1 MHFNGPAARW
11 LVISWW
17 GVLQMWNWDVRW
29 RRWGW
34 IGVVLVMLLF
44 EHGPLLL
51 FLLMKDL
58 DGILEFRKSCS
69 FSVYALPLGFCTLNC
84 CLPPHDGFLFL
95 IEPFDLLLD
104 SNQLLFS
111 GFVFKGFFF
120 PIFHLELLQVYVVL
134 DYLN

>member
-17 GVLQMWNWDVRW
+17 GVLQMWNWDVQW

-44 EHGPLLL
+44 EHGPLPL
-51 FLLMKDL
+51 FLLTKGL

-69 FSVYALPLGFCTLNC
+69 FSVYVLPLGFCTLNC

-95 IEPFDLLLD
+95 IEPFNLLLD
-104 SNQLLFS
+104 SNQLLFC